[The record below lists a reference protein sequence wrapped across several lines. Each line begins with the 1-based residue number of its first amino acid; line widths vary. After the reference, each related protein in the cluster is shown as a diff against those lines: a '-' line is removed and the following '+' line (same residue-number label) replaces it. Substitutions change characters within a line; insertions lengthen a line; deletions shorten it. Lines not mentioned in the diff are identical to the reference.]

1 MIFYDPTYLFAD
13 GSRHRHGKR
22 PDISPAQ
29 VLPLALVAEELQL
42 SLFLVVQAVA
52 VAHLKT
58 KTSAHV
64 QVPPRTRANGSRLR
78 HKDSLCSHMGKK
90 RDSGRGVSKMI
101 YRED

>member
-58 KTSAHV
+58 NTRSGSTQNQSQRVSSAS
-64 QVPPRTRANGSRLR
+64 QRLFVLP
-78 HKDSLCSHMGKK
+78 HGKK